1 MSSIPE
7 KEHLELTPFLA
18 NLFSVIYTSS
28 YVGILYLSHLTRP
41 QPGLARDTP
50 FVIRARIRAVTVVTI
65 IALVSSAVVTYFYSS
80 RKTYLDIAE
89 FLGLYVKLPLTLDI
103 LWCLLLTATLFLGPL
118 VRRLWLED
126 GWREGNVGKMFTT
139 WIGWR
144 NYVAGPFTE
153 EIVFRAC
160 MVPLHLLAGRSPGT
174 IVFISPLFFGIA
186 HFHHAY
192 EFYTSNP
199 HNPNRITVMIT
210 RSLFQ
215 FTYTTL
221 FGWFATFLFL
231 RTGSVW
237 AAIITHSFCN
247 FMGLPEFGPV
257 EGQRWKSVVYYV
269 LLVAGA
275 SGFYRLLWPLT
286 ESQHALVRF

>member
-1 MSSIPE
+1 MSSTPE
-7 KEHLELTPFLA
+7 QQHLEFTPFLA

-50 FVIRARIRAVTVVTI
+50 SVIRARIRAVTVVTAV
-65 IALVSSAVVTYFYSS
+65 ALANSAPITYFYSPH
-80 RKTYLDIAE
+80 KTYLDIAT

-103 LWCLLLTATLFLGPL
+103 LRCFLLTGTLFLGPL
-118 VRRLWLED
+118 VRRLWFD
-126 GWREGNVGKMFTT
+126 HGWRELQGDVDKMFTT

-160 MVPLHLLAGRSPGT
+160 VVPLHLLAGRSPGT
-174 IVFISPLFFGIA
+174 IVFITPLFFGIA
-186 HFHHAY
+186 HIHHAY
-192 EFYTSNP
+192 EFYIN
-199 HNPNRITVMIT
+199 NPNRIFVMIV

-221 FGWFATFLFL
+221 FGWFATFVFL

-237 AAIITHSFCN
+237 ASIIVHSFCN
-247 FMGLPEFGPV
+247 FMGLPDFGPV
-257 EGQRWKSVVYYV
+257 DGPRWRSAVYYA

-275 SGFYRLLWPLT
+275 FSFYKLLWLLT
-286 ESQHALVRF
+286 GSQHALVRF

>member
-1 MSSIPE
+1 MPPAPE

-18 NLFSVIYTSS
+18 NLLSVIYTYN

-41 QPGLARDTP
+41 QPSLARDAP

-65 IALVSSAVVTYFYSS
+65 VALINSALVAYFYSPH
-80 RKTYLDIAE
+80 KTYSDIAA
-89 FLGLYVKLPLTLDI
+89 FLGFYVKLPLTLDI
-103 LWCLLLTATLFLGPL
+103 LRSLLLAAALFLGPL
-118 VRRLWLED
+118 VRRLWLEH
-126 GWREGNVGKMFTT
+126 GWRELQGDVGKMFTT

-144 NYVAGPFTE
+144 NHVAGPFTE

-160 MVPLHLLAGRSPGT
+160 VVPLHLLAGRSPGT
-174 IVFISPLFFGIA
+174 VVFISPLFFGIA
-186 HFHHAY
+186 HIHHAY
-192 EFYTSNP
+192 EFYIN
-199 HNPNRITVMIT
+199 NPNRVVVMII

-221 FGWFATFLFL
+221 FGWFATFVFL

-237 AAIITHSFCN
+237 TSISVHSFCN
-247 FMGLPEFGPV
+247 FMGLPDIGPV
-257 EGQRWKSVVYYV
+257 DGPRWKSAVYYV
-269 LLVAGA
+269 LLVVGA
-275 SGFYRLLWPLT
+275 FGFYMLLWPLT

>member
-7 KEHLELTPFLA
+7 KEHPELTPFLA

-50 FVIRARIRAVTVVTI
+50 FVIRARIRAVTVVTT
-65 IALVSSAVVTYFYSS
+65 IALISSALVTYFYSPH
-80 RKTYLDIAE
+80 KTYLDVAA
-89 FLGLYVKLPLTLDI
+89 FLGIYVKLPLTLDI
-103 LWCLLLTATLFLGPL
+103 LRCLLLTATLFLGPL

-126 GWREGNVGKMFTT
+126 GLGELQGDVGKMFTT

-186 HFHHAY
+186 HIHHAY
-192 EFYTSNP
+192 EFYINNP
-199 HNPNRITVMIT
+199 DRIVVMII

-215 FTYTTL
+215 FMYTTL
-221 FGWFATFLFL
+221 FGWFATFVFL

-237 AAIITHSFCN
+237 ACIITHSFCN
-247 FMGLPEFGPV
+247 FMGVPDFGPV
-257 EGQRWKSVVYYV
+257 DGPRWRSVVCYT

-275 SGFYRLLWPLT
+275 LGFYKLLWPLT
-286 ESQHALVRF
+286 ESQHALVKF